1 LHKVKLDEGDHKF
14 EGWGM
19 LEHSKYPKSES
30 VTAKSESVHHAEGQA
45 EGLAS
50 NLSYTR
56 HHGEEWLEVKL
67 EVNQGWQAE
76 MTKIDSNNHNGRL
89 IINST
94 EISAESLKSN

>member
-19 LEHSKYPKSES
+19 LEHSKHPKSES

-67 EVNQGWQAE
+67 EVNQGWKAE
-76 MTKIDSNNHNGRL
+76 MTQIDSNNHQRGL

>member
-1 LHKVKLDEGDHKF
+1 
-14 EGWGM
+14 M
-19 LEHSKYPKSES
+19 LEHSKHPKSES
-30 VTAKSESVHHAEGQA
+30 VTAKSESVYHAEGQA
-45 EGLAS
+45 KALPS
-50 NLSYTR
+50 NLSNTR

-76 MTKIDSNNHNGRL
+76 MTKIDSNNHQRGL